1 MHRTVNFQLIP
12 NNQLRADS
20 SRAGRWEATGND
32 GHFAL
37 LPDTGFPLTSGW
49 YRLNLTLTQLRG
61 RLANTVLYPDYGA
74 GALETMTLKL
84 PRVSVGGDH
93 CIVRFASNIVSLR
106 LDPSVTVCEFDLAG
120 VSIDR
125 ISRAQALMVMLA
137 EVVRRR
143 HGVLMRFRALARA
156 TERLFRTGVRGVGS
170 WLYDAYCQVDDAPT
184 DYQEWIRLYEHD
196 YPQLNRPVEER
207 LSSLGKRPTFSVL
220 VPVYNTDERWLRA
233 CIDSVISQ
241 HYPHWELC
249 IADDKSTRVSVRK
262 VLDEYQRKDKRIRV
276 VYRQENGHI
285 SAASN
290 SALDIARGDY
300 VALLDHDD
308 ELHPMALLSMAEA
321 INRSPQWRMIYSDED
336 KIDNAGRRFEP
347 YFKADFNYDLFLAQN
362 SICHLGVYEMGLL
375 REVGGFRL
383 GLEGSQDW
391 DLALRCVERLAAT
404 EIGHVPEV
412 LYHWRAIPGS
422 TALAADQ
429 KSYAHDTGLK
439 TVAEHIARL
448 GHDAGVFPIDNYPGH
463 YRVKYGLPS
472 PVPKVSLIVPTRDKL
487 DLLRVCVS
495 SILEITAYDNY
506 EIVIVDNGSEEQAT
520 LDYFA
525 SIVSDERVRVLPYPY
540 PFNYSAINNYAV
552 EHTDASIVGLV
563 NNDIE
568 AISSGWLDEMVSQAV
583 RPGIG
588 AVGALLYYPDDT
600 VQHGGV
606 VTGIG
611 GVAGHVHHGL
621 PRGSSGYFS
630 RMALVQNLS
639 CVTAACLVI
648 RRDVFLEVGGLDEG
662 LRVAFN
668 DVDFCLRVRKAGYR
682 NLWTPFAELYHHES
696 ASRGY
701 EDTPEKVA
709 RFQSECNFMFERWG
723 ESLDYDPAYN
733 PNLTL
738 TAAAYQL
745 AFPPRRH
752 AYAETPPPI

>member
-1 MHRTVNFQLIP
+1 MQRTVKFQLIP
-12 NNQLRADS
+12 NDQLKEVD
-20 SRAGRWEATGND
+20 GFHGKRWEATGND
-32 GHFAL
+32 GHFYL
-37 LPDTGFPLTSGW
+37 VPDGGYPFPGGW
-49 YRLNLTLTQLRG
+49 YRLDLKLTQKRG
-61 RLANTVLYPDYGA
+61 RLANTTLYPDYGA
-74 GALETMTLKL
+74 GALETLTVKL
-84 PRVSVGGDH
+84 PLVSVGGDS
-93 CIVRFASNIVSLR
+93 CIVRFTANLAALR
-106 LDPSVTVCEFDLAG
+106 LDPSVAVCEFEIEGMTLR
-120 VSIDR
+120 R
-125 ISRAQALMVMLA
+125 ITKSQALVGMMA
-137 EVVRRR
+137 GIVRSR
-143 HGVLMRFRALARA
+143 HGFWMRARA
-156 TERLFRTGVRGVGS
+156 FGRAAERLLRSGVGGLGG
-170 WLYDAYCQVDDAPT
+170 WLYDAYSQVDDAPS
-184 DYQEWIRLYEHD
+184 DYKEWIRLYEQD
-196 YPQLNRPVEER
+196 YPQLDRPAAERVSALPRRPV
-207 LSSLGKRPTFSVL
+207 FSVV

-241 HYPHWELC
+241 HYSDWELC
-249 IADDKSTRVSVRK
+249 IANDASTDPRVRV
-262 VLDEYQRKDKRIRV
+262 VLDEYQRKDHRIRV
-276 VYRQENGHI
+276 VHRSENGHI

-290 SALDIARGDY
+290 SALELASGEY

-321 INRSPQWRMIYSDED
+321 VNRHPGWRMLYSDED
-336 KIDNAGRRFEP
+336 KIDTKGCRFEP
-347 YFKADFNYDLFLAQN
+347 YFKADYNYDLFLAQN
-362 SICHLGVYEMGLL
+362 SICHLGVYETALI

-391 DLALRCVERLAAT
+391 DLALRCVEKLRAD
-404 EIGHVPEV
+404 EIGHVPEI

-422 TALAADQ
+422 TALSADQ
-429 KSYAHDTGLK
+429 KNYAHDSGLRA
-439 TVAEHIARL
+439 VADHVAKVAPGASVL
-448 GHDAGVFPIDNYPGH
+448 PIERHAGH
-463 YRVKYGLPS
+463 YRVQYPLPA

-487 DLLRVCVS
+487 ELLRVCVS
-495 SILEITAYDNY
+495 SILDITKYEDFEIL
-506 EIVIVDNGSEEQAT
+506 IVDNGSEERAT

-525 SIVSDERVRVLPYPY
+525 EIVSDKRVRVLPYPHA
-540 PFNYSAINNYAV
+540 FNYSAINNFAV
-552 EHTDASIVGLV
+552 EHTDAEVIGLV

-568 AISSGWLDEMVSQAV
+568 AISSDWLTEMVSQAV
-583 RPGIG
+583 RPLIG

-648 RRDVFLEVGGLDEG
+648 RREVYRQVGGLDEG
-662 LRVAFN
+662 LKVAFN
-668 DVDFCLRVRKAGYR
+668 DVDFCLRVRDAGYR

-709 RFQSECNFMFERWG
+709 RFQAECNFMFKRWG
-723 ESLDYDPAYN
+723 ESLDADPAYN

-745 AFPPRRH
+745 AFPPRRQPQ
-752 AYAETPPPI
+752 T